1 MKRFISL
8 KKRSDQPQNKKKN
21 HKKKNLIIIFPSKK
35 VKHKSKNIVI
45 QHTFFV
51 LFCHYTK
58 ML

>member
-8 KKRSDQPQNKKKN
+8 KKRSDQPQNKKKTT
-21 HKKKNLIIIFPSKK
+21 KKKYLIIFPSKK